1 VVIVRSAEAPRDLTN
16 DEINAQLPL
25 LARVLTAGYRRQA
38 AMVEQGLEFA
48 AARIQGL
55 ARGKHIRRVISS
67 IWQQAN
73 EYALDIVQG
82 EREARMKREKEQR
95 AKEKEEALDREREE
109 ARRYRLRLVPRAS
122 LVTCRSM
129 IVSLPMFLVAA
140 AREARRFLV
149 VETTVVPPAV
159 LPHNPSPFTHWPNQ
173 SNEVNT
179 SEDDR
184 ENEAGISS
192 RGVGGLPGAS
202 GDEGCGHVRVLL
214 RQGSAVELESPSNSR
229 FLATQPPQSTTT
241 TTTTATTTPAAFAA
255 AEKNVRERTGTGNG
269 GAREEAFQGPR
280 TFLHAVGTSL
290 SLSELRPCTTYR
302 LALAI
307 PPVIRNELLD
317 SARSLGVTE
326 AIRSLETPTESETK
340 DNNGGSDDV
349 SGGDSDVVAASTS
362 GHLDVETLPDVP
374 GEVPLLKCKVL
385 TSASAVDPRDPSGAL
400 SLRRWQSPY
409 PAIANMDGP
418 VPEDFVVLAPGRPEP
433 VVSLRWQGPENN
445 GLDICSYT
453 VERRIGR
460 TGAWQKVR
468 SRGGTGR
475 HGDGGG
481 EDGRQPLTFDEVD
494 APLRTISVDTL
505 REVAVNGLAL
515 AYRVCAENVLGA
527 GAPSKVV
534 EVNLR
539 AFLGHLRAQD
549 GGGRAL
555 KASHELPA
563 AAGHQQQEPSSSLD
577 RPALPSLGCGDAF
590 ACTSSPAAGS
600 ANVSLVL
607 DTDASS
613 CSKPLGVLTEG
624 REAPPLADQEDDESR
639 EKPDEGLRGKGM
651 EHTGTRAAVTQH
663 HAPHPTKEDRL
674 PSCTCAPSPSSPA
687 FGGNFMGLEGFGEAR
702 VHDLFAPPSL
712 SSLRRNQRRLHAHAA
727 VGVPR
732 EGRQLDCDGAGG
744 GGGGGHGP
752 YPLPPLVLA
761 SGISGK
767 SHAPNATSA
776 NGRKDGGGDWDDQ
789 HEPVAARGAEDWRGY
804 GGGGRDSGGTST
816 ANNDV
821 FHAFINLGRRLPGR
835 LRRHGQEKQN

>member
-1 VVIVRSAEAPRDLTN
+1 
-16 DEINAQLPL
+16 
-25 LARVLTAGYRRQA
+25 
-38 AMVEQGLEFA
+38 MVEQGLEFA

-73 EYALDIVQG
+73 EYARDIVQG

-122 LVTCRSM
+122 SVTCRSM

-140 AREARRFLV
+140 ARGARRFLV
-149 VETTVVPPAV
+149 VETTVVPPPA
-159 LPHNPSPFTHWPNQ
+159 LPHNPSPFTHRPDQ

-179 SEDDR
+179 NEDDR
-184 ENEAGISS
+184 ENEVGISS

-202 GDEGCGHVRVLL
+202 GDEGCGHVHVLL
-214 RQGSAVELESPSNSR
+214 RQGSAVELESPPNSR
-229 FLATQPPQSTTT
+229 FLASQPPQSTTT
-241 TTTTATTTPAAFAA
+241 TTTTATPAAFAA
-255 AEKNVRERTGTGNG
+255 AETNVRERTGTGNG

-280 TFLHAVGTSL
+280 TFFHAVGTSL

-307 PPVIRNELLD
+307 PPVIRNELLE

-340 DNNGGSDDV
+340 ENNGGSDGV
-349 SGGDSDVVAASTS
+349 SGGDSDVGAASTS

-374 GEVPLLKCKVL
+374 SEVPQLKCKVL
-385 TSASAVDPRDPSGAL
+385 TSASAVDPRDPSGVL

-460 TGAWQKVR
+460 TGAWQKLR

-475 HGDGGG
+475 RGDERG

-494 APLRTISVDTL
+494 SPLRTISVDTL
-505 REVAVNGLAL
+505 REVAVNGLTL
-515 AYRVCAENVLGA
+515 AYRVYAENVLGA

-534 EVNLR
+534 EVNLG

-555 KASHELPA
+555 KASHELPVG
-563 AAGHQQQEPSSSLD
+563 AGHQHQVPSSSLD
-577 RPALPSLGCGDAF
+577 RPALPSLRCGDAV
-590 ACTSSPAAGS
+590 ACTSFLAAGS
-600 ANVSLVL
+600 ADVPLVF
-607 DTDASS
+607 DTEDSS

-624 REAPPLADQEDDESR
+624 REAPQLADQEDEENR
-639 EKPDEGLRGKGM
+639 EKPDEVLRGKGM
-651 EHTGTRAAVTQH
+651 EQANAGTQAAVTQH
-663 HAPHPTKEDRL
+663 HAPHPTKDDKL
-674 PSCTCAPSPSSPA
+674 PSCSWAPSPSSPA

-702 VHDLFAPPSL
+702 VHNLFAPPSL
-712 SSLRRNQRRLHAHAA
+712 SSRRGNQRRLHAHAA
-727 VGVPR
+727 AGVPR
-732 EGRQLDCDGAGG
+732 EGRQLDCDGVVG

-767 SHAPNATSA
+767 SHGPNATSA
-776 NGRKDGGGDWDDQ
+776 NRRKDGRGDWDDQ
-789 HEPVAARGAEDWRGY
+789 HEPVATRGAEDWREY
-804 GGGGRDSGGTST
+804 GGGGRDRGGTST

-835 LRRHGQEKQN
+835 SRRHGQEEQN